1 MNPRTIRAID
11 VWVGKPI
18 CAALTLVRRAMW
30 FFRKPPAKPR
40 TVRRMLLIKVIE
52 QGATVLAYRAIARA
66 VEMVGRENVY
76 FIVFEENRFILDL
89 LDLIPRENV
98 LAIRSKKPLI
108 LFWDLLAAVFRAR
121 MLRIDAAIDMEFFSR
136 ASAIIGYLTGA
147 RVRVGLHR
155 FTSEGP
161 YRGDLLTHRHQYN
174 PFVHVAA
181 AYYVLVDSARS
192 DPSQT
197 PMGKVMVPAI
207 DWSPPRFVPTE
218 EETSRVQATLDRLA
232 GRPVARPIVLLN
244 SNASD
249 LLPLRRW
256 PAESFEELG
265 KRILQDHPDVTL
277 AITGG
282 PSEAVPARELAARIS
297 PTAISTAGETS
308 LRELIV
314 LYSMADVLVTNDS
327 GPGHFA
333 TLTDIAS
340 IVLFG
345 PETPALFGPMGKST
359 EVVRVDLAC
368 SPCVNAFN
376 HRFSPCNDPV
386 CMKQITVDMVYDRVR
401 ERLLAWNRRRS
412 LPIISVSQQAQPP
425 AVITIS

>member
-1 MNPRTIRAID
+1 MNPRTIGAID
-11 VWVGKPI
+11 VWFGKPM
-18 CAALTLVRRAMW
+18 CAALTMVRRTLW
-30 FFRKPPAKPR
+30 FFRPPAKAPC
-40 TVRRMLLIKVIE
+40 TVKKILLIKVIE

-76 FIVFEENRFILDL
+76 FLVFEENRFILDL
-89 LDLIPRENV
+89 LDVIPPENV
-98 LAIRSKKPLI
+98 LVIRSKKPVT
-108 LFWDLLAAVFRAR
+108 LFWDLVGAVWRAR
-121 MLRIDAAIDMEFFSR
+121 TLGIDAAIDMEFFSR

-197 PMGKVMVPAI
+197 PMGKVTVPAI
-207 DWSPPRFVPTE
+207 DWSPPRFVPTK

-232 GRPVARPIVLLN
+232 GRAVARPIVLLN

-265 KRILQDHPDVTL
+265 KRILREHPDVTL

-282 PSEAVPARELAARIS
+282 PSEAIPARELAARIS
-297 PTAISTAGETS
+297 PGAISTAGETS

-345 PETPALFGPMGKST
+345 PETPSLFGPMGKST

-386 CMKQITVDMVYDRVR
+386 CMKEITVDMVYDRVR
-401 ERLLAWNRRRS
+401 ARLLGWKHRTA
-412 LPIISVSQQAQPP
+412 LPILPASQQAQAP
-425 AVITIS
+425 AVIAIS